1 MSEESIENI
10 TTSNSFFAP
19 FFLNHYILP
28 DINLNGHSLL
38 NNNISIPEKVM
49 NIFISYIL
57 NQWHRYLNTDFALGN
72 CLFAFSKL
80 TKNADPDKYVYT
92 GYGIRFNLSSESSL
106 LDGSVGKNVIIFG
119 ADMSSSVHID
129 NNGTDILILGEVQT
143 QGLDDQQHRQNI
155 PLILHNYK
163 KDLY

>member
-1 MSEESIENI
+1 
-10 TTSNSFFAP
+10 
-19 FFLNHYILP
+19 
-28 DINLNGHSLL
+28 
-38 NNNISIPEKVM
+38 M

-57 NQWHRYLNTDFALGN
+57 NQWHRHLNTDFALGN
-72 CLFAFSKL
+72 CLFAFAKL
-80 TKNADPDKYVYT
+80 TENADPDKYVYA